1 MKLVLYFLLA
11 FYFNAEATSIG
22 LCLLPPL
29 SGTVKHDI
37 CSDEQ

>member
-1 MKLVLYFLLA
+1 MKLVLYFFLA
-11 FYFNAEATSIG
+11 LYFNADARSIG

-29 SGTVKHDI
+29 SSTEAADI